1 MFGRLR
7 ILMTAAL
14 AVACVVAGL
23 PASAAPPKPAAAT
36 DYCQGQCNDILPPG
50 ENGNATLLDILGNRT
65 IGTRPAHTDD
75 QLGPYA
81 KLASQYTGLTNG
93 QLNTF
98 FDNSSFG
105 VPADQVASTISP
117 RSDVTIVRD
126 KATGVPHITGTT
138 RSGTEFGAGYAGAAD
153 RLWTMDLLRHVGR
166 ATLTGFA
173 GGAPSNRSFEQ
184 SLWAGAPYTEQDLQ
198 AQIDRL
204 ASSSSRGQQALAD
217 VNDYVAGVNAYITQ
231 AVSNRNF
238 PGEYVLTGHMNA
250 ITNAGS
256 IDPFKPTDLIAI
268 AAVIGA
274 LFGSGGGNEIASAQV
289 KEAAEARYGVAQ
301 GDAIWQS
308 LRMAEDPSAV
318 QTVHNG
324 QSFPYG
330 QSPAH
335 PVGTAMPDPGSVTA
349 QGLVENPTGSATN
362 AKTAKAPAKAAQ
374 QTSGKKPNVRDLSS
388 VKGIFNDG
396 VFGPGFAQGVKHS
409 MSNAMVVSGPYT
421 DTGNPVAVFGP
432 QTGYFAPQLLMLE
445 ELQGPGISARG
456 IAFAGISLYVLIG
469 RGQDY
474 SWSATSAGQD
484 VTDSYAV
491 TLCEPTGAPV
501 TQNSL
506 SYLYNGQ
513 CVPMERLAVHDAWAP
528 NTADSTAAGSYD
540 LVRYRTKYGLVSY
553 RGKVGGQF
561 VAFTSLRSSYMHEAD
576 SILGFGEFND
586 PSVITS
592 PQAFQRAAADINFTF
607 NWFYVDSKHTAY
619 FNSGANPLRA
629 ANVDPNFPVQAQ
641 AAYQWQGWN
650 PATNTAQYTPA
661 SQHPQSI
668 DQDYYV
674 SWNNKQAAGFAASDY
689 GQGSVHRVDL
699 LDSRIKAMVTSG
711 QKVSRASLAKA
722 MEDAALTDLRAEDVL
737 PVLLQVLDSAP
748 ITDPDVSA
756 AVAKLRAWQQAG
768 GKRQETS
775 YGSQQYAS
783 ADAIRIL
790 DAWWPLLVKAEFSA
804 GMGDSLYQALAS
816 ALPINESPSGQ
827 QNGDVGGGS
836 SLNDTQPHKGSSF
849 QNGWWSYVN
858 ADLHQVLG
866 HPLASQ
872 LGTTYCGGGNLA
884 SCQQALVS
892 SLKQAAAMPATQVYA
907 ADADCSAGD
916 QWCADTIIQHPLGG
930 ITDGKISWQ
939 NRPTYQQVVQ
949 FPSGRG

>member
-289 KEAAEARYGVAQ
+289 KE
-301 GDAIWQS
+301 
-308 LRMAEDPSAV
+308 
-318 QTVHNG
+318 
-324 QSFPYG
+324 
-330 QSPAH
+330 
-335 PVGTAMPDPGSVTA
+335 
-349 QGLVENPTGSATN
+349 
-362 AKTAKAPAKAAQ
+362 
-374 QTSGKKPNVRDLSS
+374 
-388 VKGIFNDG
+388 
-396 VFGPGFAQGVKHS
+396 
-409 MSNAMVVSGPYT
+409 
-421 DTGNPVAVFGP
+421 
-432 QTGYFAPQLLMLE
+432 
-445 ELQGPGISARG
+445 
-456 IAFAGISLYVLIG
+456 G
-469 RGQDY
+469 R
-474 SWSATSAGQD
+474 
-484 VTDSYAV
+484 
-491 TLCEPTGAPV
+491 
-501 TQNSL
+501 
-506 SYLYNGQ
+506 
-513 CVPMERLAVHDAWAP
+513 
-528 NTADSTAAGSYD
+528 
-540 LVRYRTKYGLVSY
+540 
-553 RGKVGGQF
+553 
-561 VAFTSLRSSYMHEAD
+561 
-576 SILGFGEFND
+576 
-586 PSVITS
+586 
-592 PQAFQRAAADINFTF
+592 
-607 NWFYVDSKHTAY
+607 
-619 FNSGANPLRA
+619 
-629 ANVDPNFPVQAQ
+629 
-641 AAYQWQGWN
+641 
-650 PATNTAQYTPA
+650 
-661 SQHPQSI
+661 
-668 DQDYYV
+668 
-674 SWNNKQAAGFAASDY
+674 
-689 GQGSVHRVDL
+689 
-699 LDSRIKAMVTSG
+699 
-711 QKVSRASLAKA
+711 
-722 MEDAALTDLRAEDVL
+722 
-737 PVLLQVLDSAP
+737 
-748 ITDPDVSA
+748 
-756 AVAKLRAWQQAG
+756 
-768 GKRQETS
+768 
-775 YGSQQYAS
+775 
-783 ADAIRIL
+783 
-790 DAWWPLLVKAEFSA
+790 
-804 GMGDSLYQALAS
+804 
-816 ALPINESPSGQ
+816 
-827 QNGDVGGGS
+827 
-836 SLNDTQPHKGSSF
+836 
-849 QNGWWSYVN
+849 
-858 ADLHQVLG
+858 
-866 HPLASQ
+866 
-872 LGTTYCGGGNLA
+872 
-884 SCQQALVS
+884 
-892 SLKQAAAMPATQVYA
+892 
-907 ADADCSAGD
+907 
-916 QWCADTIIQHPLGG
+916 
-930 ITDGKISWQ
+930 
-939 NRPTYQQVVQ
+939 
-949 FPSGRG
+949 